1 MNFMKKFW
9 KLFRYAGVEK
19 EEYKKLLPAVYEE
32 NQQLLRVF
40 SLIGAVIFFALFV
53 VSTLSNGFAIVNA
66 PTYLVCGIIMLVIM
80 LMAFFVVPKY
90 PALVM
95 GFVYVFET
103 LLYVFGIRI
112 SLLHAEKPAVSAV
125 AFLLVSPLLFCD
137 CPARLSALISTVVAA
152 FCVIVTRVKMPEV
165 VSTDV
170 WNMITFG
177 VVAVLTT
184 IFIMKIKFRALV
196 QSRQI
201 EYMSRTDLLT
211 GVNNRNHYENRM
223 EEYPGECTEN
233 LICIYGDVNGLHELN
248 NKEGHPAGDRMLKE
262 IAKIMQQTFGPE
274 HTYRIGGDE
283 FVAFCMDDKTERVL
297 SEIRKIE
304 EELDKKGYHISFGV
318 ASQSKS
324 EGGINMVE
332 LVKEAEDNMF
342 SVKKDFY
349 SRPENARNSR

>member
-1 MNFMKKFW
+1 MKKFW
-9 KLFRYAGVEK
+9 NLFCYAGMEK
-19 EEYKKLLPAVYEE
+19 EKYKKILPAVYEE

-40 SLIGAVIFFALFV
+40 SIIGAVIFFALFV
-53 VSTLSNGFAIVNA
+53 VSALSTGFVNVNA
-66 PTYLVCGIIMLVIM
+66 PIYLICSIVMLVIM
-80 LMAFFVVPKY
+80 LMSFLVIPKY
-90 PALVM
+90 PAMVM

-137 CPARLSALISTVVAA
+137 CPARLSALITTVVAA
-152 FCVIVTRVKMPEV
+152 FCVIVTKVKMPEV

-177 VVAVLTT
+177 IVAILTT
-184 IFIMKIKFRALV
+184 IFIMKIKFKALM

-211 GVNNRNHYENRM
+211 GVNNRNHYENRL
-223 EEYPGECTEN
+223 EEYPGLCTET

-283 FVAFCMDDKTERVL
+283 FVAFCMDDKIDRVSLEL
-297 SEIRKIE
+297 SEIEKK
-304 EELDKKGYHISFGV
+304 LDEMGYHISFGV
-318 ASQSKS
+318 ASGKKS

-332 LVKEAEDNMF
+332 LVKEAENHMF
-342 SVKKDFY
+342 EAKKDFY
-349 SRPENARNSR
+349 SRPENENVRSSR